1 MTFPLAP
8 RKFHA
13 AAVEG
18 GFCAGS
24 YHRGFGNGNAGIL
37 GKRLAFLLFARV
49 NGKWEGRLDAGVVLG
64 HVVVDIRLGDQRVG
78 SANVSDEVLEGD
90 CI

>member
-1 MTFPLAP
+1 MFPLVP
-8 RKFHA
+8 REFHA

-18 GFCAGS
+18 GFRAGS

-37 GKRLAFLLFARV
+37 GKRLEFLLFAQV
-49 NGKWEGRLDAGVVLG
+49 NSKWEGRLDAGVELG
-64 HVVVDIRLGDQRVG
+64 HVVVNIRLGDQRVG
-78 SANVSDEVLEGD
+78 SANVGDKVSEGD